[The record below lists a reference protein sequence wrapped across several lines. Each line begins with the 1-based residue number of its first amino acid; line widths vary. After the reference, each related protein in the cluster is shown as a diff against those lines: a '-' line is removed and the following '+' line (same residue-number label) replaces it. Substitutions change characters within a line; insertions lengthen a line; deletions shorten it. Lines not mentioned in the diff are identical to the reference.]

1 MSFNS
6 VTVFRPSDQIIQ
18 QIQDAIRNGDL
29 ARGAKLPT
37 ERELG
42 EQFGVSRS
50 VVREAIK
57 ALDAMGLVES
67 RQGSG
72 IFVRNSTIESVSRAF
87 VLSVSPDAESVDRLF
102 EFRQSLETEAARLAA
117 IRATADHITAIDE
130 TLARMN
136 QGESPDDWIVFG
148 EVDTRFHHLVSEAS
162 ANPYLQVAI
171 ASVRDM
177 QRDIV
182 LVFSERAGSMD
193 EAMKHHQ
200 RVFEAIRQ
208 KDPAAA
214 AAAMAA
220 HISYTSSVVQ
230 QQIPAT
236 KPLDPG
242 QTAT

>member
-29 ARGAKLPT
+29 ARGDKLPT
-37 ERELG
+37 ERALS
-42 EQFGVSRS
+42 EQFGVSRG

-57 ALDAMGLVES
+57 ALGAMGLVES

-72 IFVRNSTIESVSRAF
+72 IFVRNNTIESVSRAF

-102 EFRQSLETEAARLAA
+102 EFRQGLEKEAARLAA
-117 IRATADHITAIDE
+117 IRATASHITAIEE
-130 TLARMN
+130 TLARMS
-136 QGESPDDWIVFG
+136 QSDEPDDWILFG
-148 EVDTRFHHLVSEAS
+148 EVDTRFHHLIAEACG
-162 ANPYLQVAI
+162 NPYLQVAI

-182 LVFSERAGSMD
+182 LVFSERAGSMS

-200 RVFEAIRQ
+200 RILDAIRQ
-208 KDPAAA
+208 HDPEAAST
-214 AAAMAA
+214 AMAE
-220 HISYTSSVVQ
+220 HIRYTSRVVQ
-230 QQIPAT
+230 FYLPETRPAE
-236 KPLDPG
+236 PG
-242 QTAT
+242 KANS